1 MREKYCDTGPA
12 GIGHNLMAQIRLH
25 FLRELNDFL
34 APVRRNEEIIH
45 NLERKASVKDV
56 IESFNVPHTEVDVIL
71 VNGVSVDFSY
81 IVQADDSIS
90 VYPPGEH
97 LDIEPIFKL
106 SPQPLS
112 QSKFIADANLGRL
125 ARYIRLLGFDCLY
138 RNDYSDGAVAEIAS
152 EQQRIVLTRDRMLL
166 QRKIITYGYF
176 VRSDIPKIQVK
187 EILKRFNLYRLIQ
200 PMVRCTHCNG
210 KLVKTVKQ
218 KIAYRLEPLTKKHY
232 DNFLICSECDQI
244 YWQGSHC
251 MRVNLLVDEL
261 LQIKA

>member
-1 MREKYCDTGPA
+1 
-12 GIGHNLMAQIRLH
+12 MAQIQLH

-34 APVRRNEEIIH
+34 APAQRNEEIIH
-45 NLERKASVKDV
+45 NLARKASIKDV

-97 LDIEPIFKL
+97 LDVGPILKL

-112 QSKFIADANLGRL
+112 QPKFIADANLGRL

-138 RNDYSDGAVAEIAS
+138 RNDYSDGAVAEIAC

-176 VRSDIPKIQVK
+176 VRSDIPKIQIK
-187 EILKRFNLYRLIQ
+187 EILKKFNLYHLIQ
-200 PMVRCTHCNG
+200 PMIRCTRCNG
-210 KLVKTVKQ
+210 KLVKTDKQ
-218 KIAYRLEPLTKKHY
+218 KIEYRLEPLTKKHY
-232 DNFLICSECDQI
+232 DKFLICSECDQI
-244 YWQGSHC
+244 YWHGSHC

-261 LQIKA
+261 AQIKE